1 MVAYTITNKKK
12 MELGLTP
19 IPMSLHMVFTG
30 NPGTGKTTV
39 ARLLGDI
46 FKGLD
51 ILDSNKV
58 VEVTRADLVG
68 KYVGE
73 TAIKTKEVINSA
85 LGGILFID
93 EAYTLNTSK
102 SDDFGKEAIDTL
114 LKMMED
120 HRNNLIVIVAG
131 YDCLMKEFIESNP
144 GLKSRFTRVLHFD
157 DYNEGQL
164 YEIFTELCDKYNL
177 FLDDEAAKCVTE
189 YFKQLVKGKTENF
202 GNAREVRK
210 FFEKITVAQSMR
222 IADLTKKFGDVPY
235 TDLVTI
241 TKQDIIFQ

>member
-1 MVAYTITNKKK
+1 
-12 MELGLTP
+12 
-19 IPMSLHMVFTG
+19 
-30 NPGTGKTTV
+30 
-39 ARLLGDI
+39 
-46 FKGLD
+46 
-51 ILDSNKV
+51 
-58 VEVTRADLVG
+58 
-68 KYVGE
+68 
-73 TAIKTKEVINSA
+73 
-85 LGGILFID
+85 
-93 EAYTLNTSK
+93 
-102 SDDFGKEAIDTL
+102 
-114 LKMMED
+114 MED
-120 HRNNLIVIVAG
+120 NRNNLIVIVAG

-164 YEIFTELCDKYNL
+164 YEIFTGLCDIYNL
-177 FLDDEAAKCVTE
+177 FLDDEAANCVTE